1 MYSLSTTANIRSIG
15 AIDNAATAIVNE
27 TSQKRVHT

>member
-15 AIDNAATAIVNE
+15 DIDKAATATVNE
-27 TSQKRVHT
+27 PLQKRNHT